1 MAQTRFLIGRGE
13 LLTSEIPAPRRGGET
28 KEVYSLGTAQRRL
41 APALA
46 YTAQSIAQLEPLAC
60 PAELAVAKLT
70 LNPSYIAKSYFPRA
84 FLRTVGLESVGS
96 RRVTVVPERWT
107 RKALPAETATTQM
120 FVAGKRGAFLALPDA
135 IERLTEGTA
144 EAEQFA
150 RIEAFAPLTAEDR
163 LRGPGPAPNNC
174 YEFALHLLESEA
186 AEIQRGF
193 LRYAREI
200 GAEVVTDLALTSG
213 SLWFVPVR
221 ASEPQ
226 VRQLARFAFVRVL
239 RAMPA
244 LRGFRPI
251 TRGPAYAIPCT
262 LPSAPA
268 LSSEP
273 RVAILDGGLPGDAP
287 IAPWVGRYVRSN
299 EHAPDDAD
307 MLGHGLA
314 VTSAFLFGPIDPRA
328 PAPRPFAP
336 VDHHRVIDQSSNEE
350 DPFEL
355 YRTLGHIEEIL
366 LSRRYEFLNLSLGP
380 DMPVDDDDVHAWTSV
395 IDEQLQDGQTFL
407 TVAVGNN
414 GERDQQLGFARVQVP
429 SDCVNAMSVGAACS
443 PGDGWARAP
452 YSAVGPGRRPGVVKP
467 DLVAF
472 GGSTASYFHTLSPGP
487 IPTVAP
493 QLGTSFAAPFL
504 LRSAVGIRAVLGQDV
519 TPLAVKALLVHA
531 AQQAGHDP
539 REVGWGRVTGDVMEM
554 VTCAPGVARIIY
566 QGELKPGKY
575 LRAQV
580 PIPSGGLTGMVRLA
594 ATFCYACPTDPQDA
608 CSYTQ
613 AGLDIAFRPNSA
625 KRGQIAQN
633 AKTRSFF
640 RMDRYANEEHR
651 RIDHGKWETVLHDEA
666 NLRGS
671 GLFEPAFDIH
681 YNAREAGASAGR
693 AGKIRYALVIT
704 IEASRHPQ
712 VYDEILAAYPNILL
726 PVEPQVPVPVRT

>member
-13 LLTSEIPAPRRGGET
+13 LLTSEIPAPRRGGDT
-28 KEVYSLGTAQRRL
+28 KEVYDFGTAQRRL
-41 APALA
+41 APAIVQ
-46 YTAQSIAQLEPLAC
+46 TASAIAGLEPLAC
-60 PAELAVAKLT
+60 PADLAVAKLT

-96 RRVTVVPERWT
+96 RRVTIEPERWT
-107 RKALPAETATTQM
+107 RKSQPTASATTQI
-120 FVAGKRGAFLALPDA
+120 FVAGKRAAFQSLPNA
-135 IERLTEGTA
+135 IERLIEGTP
-144 EAEQFA
+144 EALQFA

-163 LRGPGPAPNNC
+163 LRGPGPAQNDC
-174 YEFALHLLESEA
+174 YEFALHLLEADA
-186 AEIQRGF
+186 AEIQRAFIRFG
-193 LRYAREI
+193 RQI

-213 SLWFVPVR
+213 SLWFLPVR
-221 ASEPQ
+221 ASEHQ
-226 VRQLARFAFVRVL
+226 VRQLAQFAFVRVL

-251 TRGPAYAIPCT
+251 ARGPAYSVACT
-262 LPSAPA
+262 LPTAPP

-273 RVAILDGGLPGDAP
+273 RVAILDGGLPYDAP
-287 IAPWVGRYVRSN
+287 IGPWVGHYARAN
-299 EHAPDDAD
+299 EQAPDDPD
-307 MLGHGLA
+307 MLSHGLA
-314 VTSAFLFGPIDPRA
+314 VTSAFLFGPIDPRV
-328 PAPRPFAP
+328 PASRPYAP
-336 VDHHRVIDQSSNEE
+336 VDHHRVIDQTSNEE

-380 DMPVDDDDVHAWTSV
+380 DMPVEDDDVHAWTSV

-452 YSAVGPGRRPGVVKP
+452 YSAVGPGRRPGVIKP

-472 GGSTASYFHTLSPGP
+472 GGSTTSYFHTLAPDP
-487 IPTVAP
+487 TPTVAP

-504 LRSAVGIRAVLGQDV
+504 LRSAVGIRSVLGQDI
-519 TPLAVKALLVHA
+519 TPLAIKALLVHS
-531 AQQAGHDP
+531 AQQAGHDR
-539 REVGWGRVTGDVMEM
+539 REVGWGRVTGDVMQM

-575 LRAQV
+575 LRAAV
-580 PIPSGGLTGMVRLA
+580 PIPSAGLTGMVRLA

-613 AGLDIAFRPNSA
+613 AGLDIAFRPNA
-625 KRGQIAQN
+625 GKRGEVAQN

-640 RMDRYANEEHR
+640 RMDRYADEEER
-651 RIDHGKWETVLHDEA
+651 RVDHGKWETVLHDEA

-671 GLFEPAFDIH
+671 SLFEPAFDVH
-681 YNAREAGASAGR
+681 YNAREAGATAGR

-704 IEASRHPQ
+704 IEAARHPQ
-712 VYDEILAAYPNILL
+712 VYDEILAAYPNILV
-726 PVEPQVPVPVRT
+726 PVEPQVPVPIRI